1 MNGPFSGKT
10 NLDFTEA
17 RDSELQWHQLGR
29 MQVCTSLQTDN
40 HAGTQSLRFLQAGC
54 PSCHPT
60 NTVKALKEKSM
71 EGKKQIGKLSKQ
83 ANEPN
88 QCQNQQK
95 KFGHITALEP
105 ILCKHMKQCKES
117 STPLNLSRSQ
127 SFDGVFFHQLFAN
140 RTGS

>member
-1 MNGPFSGKT
+1 LNGPFSGKT

-95 KFGHITALEP
+95 KIWAHYSPGAHIVQAYEAMQG
-105 ILCKHMKQCKES
+105 IKHTSES
-117 STPLNLSRSQ
+117 E
-127 SFDGVFFHQLFAN
+127 
-140 RTGS
+140 